1 MNNDLHLSKLS
12 RGKGERVG
20 QNIQVVYDDQ
30 DLAERFYADFYST
43 SENKLRRAKQQVLF
57 GNEYFNEP
65 LFF

>member
-30 DLAERFYADFYST
+30 DLAERFYADFYT
-43 SENKLRRAKQQVLF
+43 SEHKLKRAKQQVLF
-57 GNEYFNEP
+57 GQMFSTNHN
-65 LFF
+65 LF